1 MKKIR
6 DKSKVSNF
14 KNREVD
20 YHYHSSF
27 CMKTKPNNLYFK
39 RELKK
44 ITLEAREQLCTE
56 ELKKNDPALYYSMMG
71 KKLPKKYLRKNY
83 PIAPVNAYVP
93 PQSKLSPEELD
104 KQLEQEALERKKR
117 EEALREK
124 QQKEMK
130 EKERKERNRAALAK
144 EQRYIY
150 WCDAHEQG
158 NYVSIHSD
166 KFKSRG
172 KKYEYY

>member
-1 MKKIR
+1 
-6 DKSKVSNF
+6 
-14 KNREVD
+14 
-20 YHYHSSF
+20 
-27 CMKTKPNNLYFK
+27 
-39 RELKK
+39 
-44 ITLEAREQLCTE
+44 
-56 ELKKNDPALYYSMMG
+56 
-71 KKLPKKYLRKNY
+71 
-83 PIAPVNAYVP
+83 
-93 PQSKLSPEELD
+93 
-104 KQLEQEALERKKR
+104 
-117 EEALREK
+117 
-124 QQKEMK
+124 MK

>member
-1 MKKIR
+1 MRKYKGARSIKSSSRKRRLGKI
-6 DKSKVSNF
+6 KVNYNSLVN
-14 KNREVD
+14 KEVE
-20 YHYHSSF
+20 SF
-27 CMKTKPNNLYFK
+27 LRVNGA
-39 RELKK
+39 K
-44 ITLEAREQLCTE
+44 IKAE
-56 ELKKNDPALYYSMMG
+56 DPEKYYSMIN
-71 KKLPKKYLRKNY
+71 KPLPKKYLSKNY
-83 PIAPVNAYVP
+83 TIAPVNAYVP

-124 QQKEMK
+124 QQKDMK
-130 EKERKERNRAALAK
+130 EKQRKEYNRVTFEKQQKLVH
-144 EQRYIY
+144 
-150 WCDAHEQG
+150 WCDAREQG